1 MYCTDKWSVSRPSTE
16 SLNIKDTPCFCLQG
30 DFYCQNESWHGR
42 GKHFHRTQSA
52 SIVGSPGIP
61 ATSLSQH
68 LPTRTKV
75 WSLDNFY
82 ARVLKFLWL
91 DDPNLD
97 KNPHHSFSKLYN
109 LVDSLLENISFL
121 ERRIFL
127 LCKVTVQ
134 TCWRITSDDIS
145 FALIKMILIHL
156 MVSFTKVGLHQKW
169 FFKPSWF
176 TASKFHV

>member
-97 KNPHHSFSKLYN
+97 KNPHHSFSK
-109 LVDSLLENISFL
+109 
-121 ERRIFL
+121 
-127 LCKVTVQ
+127 TVQ
-134 TCWRITSDDIS
+134 LGWQLAWKHFFSIKAHLFIVQGDCPNLLKDHIWWHLLRSHKNDPHS
-145 FALIKMILIHL
+145 FNG
-156 MVSFTKVGLHQKW
+156 VLH
-169 FFKPSWF
+169 
-176 TASKFHV
+176 